1 MTNPDIQAEN
11 RQYISIF
18 ISLIVFTAVAVF
30 IHSLHLD
37 LTLNIILILTLA
49 FFQAGLSVCYFMHL
63 ISERKT
69 IYIVLI
75 FTVIF
80 FLSMILLIYSGYFN
94 HPEGTH
100 YVS

>member
-1 MTNPDIQAEN
+1 MTNPNIQAEN
-11 RQYISIF
+11 KQYLSIF
-18 ISLIVFTAVAVF
+18 ISLIIFTAVSVYV
-30 IHSLHLD
+30 HSLHLNPA
-37 LTLNIILILTLA
+37 LSITFILSLA
-49 FFQAGLSVCYFMHL
+49 FLQAALSVCYFMHL

-80 FLSMILLIYSGYFN
+80 FLSMILLICSGYFN